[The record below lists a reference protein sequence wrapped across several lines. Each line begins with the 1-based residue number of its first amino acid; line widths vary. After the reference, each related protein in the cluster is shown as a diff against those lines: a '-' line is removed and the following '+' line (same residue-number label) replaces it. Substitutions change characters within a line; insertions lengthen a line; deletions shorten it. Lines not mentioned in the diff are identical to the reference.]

1 MSDTGAGAKADV
13 KDEDGGVGALELLRT
28 NAAFRSL
35 SVARIVSFVGDSVSL
50 VALMLYVANS
60 VGQALAIALL
70 LLVGDFTPSLV
81 SPITGAITD
90 RFNLKTVMITC
101 ELIQGAIL
109 LLIALSL
116 PALPLL
122 LVLVGAR
129 AIGGQVFQPAS
140 RAAVPAL
147 VKDKDLEVAN
157 STIGFGTNGAE
168 AIGPLIAAALFP
180 FIGVRGVLLV
190 DAASFLLSAMLLM
203 KLPSMPPVPPENGEK
218 TTLLAGAKE
227 GLGYI
232 WKMRSLRIIALGF
245 CAIVAFNG
253 IDDVALVLL
262 AKDTF
267 GAGDS
272 AVGLLLGA
280 VGVGLLFGYVLLSK
294 YSRRMSMTML
304 LLLGFAVSSI
314 GNLLTGLAWAVAAA
328 VTLQAVRGLGIAAM
342 DVGSNTLLQRIVPPG
357 MLGRVFGNLY
367 GAIGAA
373 AALSYV
379 GGGLLLDATDAPTT
393 FVIVG
398 VGGTIATLLV
408 AIRLPGALRESGT
421 KPDAV
426 PEVDPDVKPANT
438 SGDAAP

>member
-1 MSDTGAGAKADV
+1 MSDTGADAKN
-13 KDEDGGVGALELLRT
+13 EDSGVGALELLRT
-28 NAAFRSL
+28 NAPFRSL
-35 SVARIVSFVGDSVSL
+35 SIARIVSFVGDSVSL
-50 VALMLYVANS
+50 VALMLYVADS

-232 WKMRSLRIIALGF
+232 WKMRPLRIIALGF

-304 LLLGFAVSSI
+304 LLLGFAASSV
-314 GNLLTGLAWAVAAA
+314 GNLLTGLAWAVGAA
-328 VTLQAVRGLGIAAM
+328 VAVQAVRGLGLAAM
-342 DVGSNTLLQRIVPPG
+342 DVGSNTLLQRLVPAG

-408 AIRLPGALRESGT
+408 AIRLPGALREAGSD
-421 KPDAV
+421 PVVERDA
-426 PEVDPDVKPANT
+426 KPANT
-438 SGDAAP
+438 SSDTGP

>member
-1 MSDTGAGAKADV
+1 MSDTGAETKN
-13 KDEDGGVGALELLRT
+13 EDGGVGALELLRT
-28 NAAFRSL
+28 NAPFRSL
-35 SVARIVSFVGDSVSL
+35 SIARIVSFVGDSVSL
-50 VALMLYVANS
+50 VALMLYVADS

-232 WKMRSLRIIALGF
+232 WKMRPLRIIALGF

-304 LLLGFAVSSI
+304 LLLGFAASSV

-328 VTLQAVRGLGIAAM
+328 VAVQAVRGLGLAAM
-342 DVGSNTLLQRIVPPG
+342 DVGSNTLLQRLVPAG

-408 AIRLPGALRESGT
+408 AIRLPGALRDAGA

-426 PEVDPDVKPANT
+426 PEPDVKPANSSSDT
-438 SGDAAP
+438 SS

>member
-1 MSDTGAGAKADV
+1 MSDAGADAKAES
-13 KDEDGGVGALELLRT
+13 KAGDGGVGALELLRT
-28 NAAFRSL
+28 NAPFRSL
-35 SVARIVSFVGDSVSL
+35 SIARIVSFVGDSVSL
-50 VALMLYVANS
+50 VALMLYVADS

-168 AIGPLIAAALFP
+168 AIG
-180 FIGVRGVLLV
+180 
-190 DAASFLLSAMLLM
+190 ASFLLSAMLLM

-232 WKMRSLRIIALGF
+232 WKMRPLRIIALGF

-304 LLLGFAVSSI
+304 LLLGFAASSV

-328 VTLQAVRGLGIAAM
+328 VAVQAVRGLGLAAM
-342 DVGSNTLLQRIVPPG
+342 DVGSNTLLQRLVPAG

-408 AIRLPGALRESGT
+408 AIRLPGALRDAGA

-426 PEVDPDVKPANT
+426 PEPDVKPANSSSDT
-438 SGDAAP
+438 GP

>member
-1 MSDTGAGAKADV
+1 MSDTGVEDKS
-13 KDEDGGVGALELLRT
+13 KDEGVGALELLRT
-28 NAAFRSL
+28 NAPFRSL
-35 SVARIVSFVGDSVSL
+35 SIARIVSFVGDSVSL
-50 VALMLYVANS
+50 VALMLYVADS

-101 ELIQGAIL
+101 ELIQGSIL

-147 VKDKDLEVAN
+147 VKDKDLETAN

-168 AIGPLIAAALFP
+168 AIGPLIAAGLFP

-190 DAASFLLSAMLLM
+190 DAASFLLSAVLLM

-328 VTLQAVRGLGIAAM
+328 VALQAIRGLGIAAM

-379 GGGLLLDATDAPTT
+379 GGGLLLDATNAQTT
-393 FVIVG
+393 FIIVG
-398 VGGTIATLLV
+398 LGGTIATLLV
-408 AIRLPGALRESGT
+408 AIRLPGALREAGT
-421 KPDAV
+421 RTDAV
-426 PEVDPDVKPANT
+426 PEVDPDVKPAN
-438 SGDAAP
+438 SSSDPAP

>member
-1 MSDTGAGAKADV
+1 MSDTGAGTRA
-13 KDEDGGVGALELLRT
+13 EDGGAGALALLRT
-28 NAAFRSL
+28 NAPFRAL
-35 SVARIVSFVGDSVSL
+35 SIARVVSFVGDSVSL
-50 VALMLYVANS
+50 VALMLYVADS

-81 SPITGAITD
+81 SPVTGAITD

-101 ELIQGAIL
+101 ELVQGAVL

-147 VKDKDLEVAN
+147 VEDKDLETAN

-168 AIGPLIAAALFP
+168 AVGPLIAAALFP

-190 DAASFLLSAMLLM
+190 DAASFLLSALLLT
-203 KLPSMPPVPPENGEK
+203 KLPSMPPVPPEHGAK
-218 TTLLAGAKE
+218 TSLLAGAKE

-232 WKMRSLRIIALGF
+232 WKMRSLRIITLGF

-280 VGVGLLFGYVLLSK
+280 VGVGLLVGYVLLARH
-294 YSRRMSMTML
+294 SRRMSMTML
-304 LLLGFAVSSI
+304 LLLGFAVSSV

-342 DVGSNTLLQRIVPPG
+342 DVGSNTLLQRLVPQG
-357 MLGRVFGNLY
+357 MLGRVFANLY
-367 GAIGAA
+367 GAVGAA

-379 GGGLLLDATDAPTT
+379 GGGLLLDATDARTT

-408 AIRLPGALRESGT
+408 ALRLPGALREAGT
-421 KPDAV
+421 EPAAV
-426 PEVDPDVKPANT
+426 PDTGSDVKPANT
-438 SGDAAP
+438 SGDSGG